1 MAHWV
6 GAGRGRKWWAQA
18 VFFDL
23 VEEYGRGQTAG
34 RGKRRADTQGGAG
47 RDAPRPALPF
57 LSAYPGF
64 GVELCGAF
72 TELELQDVVVA
83 YDAELLAC

>member
-1 MAHWV
+1 MAHRA
-6 GAGRGRKWWAQA
+6 GASRERKPGAQA

-23 VEEYGRGQTAG
+23 VEEYG

-47 RDAPRPALPF
+47 RDAPCPALPF

>member
-1 MAHWV
+1 MN
-6 GAGRGRKWWAQA
+6 GANGGRKRRAQA

>member
-1 MAHWV
+1 MFFALV
-6 GAGRGRKWWAQA
+6 G
-18 VFFDL
+18 
-23 VEEYGRGQTAG
+23 EYGRGQAASG
-34 RGKRRADTQGGAG
+34 GKRRADTQDGAG
-47 RDAPRPALPF
+47 REAPCPALPF

-64 GVELCGAF
+64 GVELRGAF

>member
-1 MAHWV
+1 MAHRV
-6 GAGRGRKWWAQA
+6 GASGERKWWAQA

-34 RGKRRADTQGGAG
+34 GGKRRADTQGGAG

-72 TELELQDVVVA
+72 TELELQYVVVA

>member
-1 MAHWV
+1 MAHRV
-6 GAGRGRKWWAQA
+6 GASRGHKPGAQA

-34 RGKRRADTQGGAG
+34 GGKRRADTQGGAG

>member
-1 MAHWV
+1 MAHRV
-6 GAGRGRKWWAQA
+6 GANGGRKRCSSTWSKNT
-18 VFFDL
+18 
-23 VEEYGRGQTAG
+23 GG
-34 RGKRRADTQGGAG
+34 GKRRAGANGERTRKAG
-47 RDAPRPALPF
+47 RGEMRPALPF